1 MIPVLYEHSERAFE
15 TQGLGSLTDAIS
27 CTVTEELNSTYELKM
42 DYPIDGIHFNDI
54 INGRIILAEPAPKK
68 EAEPFSIYKITKPI
82 NGIVTVYA
90 EHISYMLNLI
100 PVKPF
105 SANSCAAALIG
116 LVDNSIEENP
126 FTVWTDKNVNSK
138 FDLTVPQAFRKCLGG
153 VDGSI
158 LDTYKGEFEF
168 NRFTVKLH
176 TNRGH
181 LKESAKIIYGK
192 NLVDLTQEE
201 SISNVV
207 TGIIPYWK
215 GTVDD
220 NDVTVMLPES
230 KIESEYAKQYAYN
243 RTIPHDFSS
252 EFQEQPTEEQLRA
265 VAESYVK
272 NNLTGKP
279 DVSITVS
286 FVSLADSEE
295 NKGFASELL
304 YLGDSVPVYFYK
316 LGIESTGEIVSCTY
330 DVLSGR
336 YETITV
342 GAVKSSLAS
351 TINNVQGATINVV
364 NKAYLDQIIEFQ
376 KKLINGG
383 YGGYKIER
391 YENGH
396 PSETIWG
403 DTDDIN
409 TMVNCIRIN
418 KNGIGISNSG
428 VNGPYVIA
436 GTISGHFNASVIDTG
451 VLTANII
458 KAGILSNKDG
468 SFWVNFDTN
477 EFYLAGMAKK
487 ADLDAVQIGGRN
499 LARWTYSDWSKW
511 YSEFSGT
518 TNTCVPVSNQV
529 LTKGLKIG
537 DTVIYK
543 MEYQYQ
549 NIVAA
554 SGQKAKCWLQGFGN
568 VTGWNAGAF
577 AGSSHCE
584 ISGSGTHTFEGIFTV
599 TADHLKNDYWGLNIR
614 HDYVQSGSI
623 SFRMLKVEK
632 GTKAT
637 DWSPAP
643 EDLESYADS
652 ASQNAV
658 NALDQTT
665 IFNKLTNNGQTQGL
679 ALVDGKLYLNA
690 EYLVSKVIKGLTI
703 EGATIE
709 GSTITGGEIIT
720 PKQIKFITPFDGN
733 EYISKISGSV
743 NYMDADGSGYKYYPG
758 LSIVTDCIS
767 LTGNGR
773 DASGLVRGVSSFHLA
788 GVNYS
793 VWMGSTVSQIF
804 HNKALSLQS
813 QNGHVLVYGKEYV
826 QLLAEKAVYAQTR
839 ENSDGVYSALII
851 RPDISGLRKYK
862 YASTDTNG
870 TKHYDEIVHF
880 SIGSNNNIDIRT
892 INDIFLVGT
901 NIYLN
906 GYKAV
911 RNNGN
916 DHEIYFRWNGASLIA
931 RVDITDVWNTSDRRL
946 KDKIANISDDYVDA
960 IGSVE
965 MKEFIFTDPI
975 YDKSIKHFGVIA
987 QDVREALE
995 EKGIDPEE
1003 IAVNGHFER
1012 DNEEYYTIEKE
1023 EFLMARVA
1031 YDEKLIKQQAETIS
1045 KLTERL
1051 NRLEELM
1058 NANNQN

>member
-1 MIPVLYEHSERAFE
+1 MIPVLYEHSERTFE

-27 CTVTEELNSTYELKM
+27 CTVTEELNSTYELQM
-42 DYPIDGIHFNDI
+42 SYPIDGIHFEDI
-54 INGRIILAEPAPKK
+54 ITGRIILAEPAPKK

-82 NGIVTVYA
+82 DGIVIVYA

-105 SANSCAAALIG
+105 SANSCAAALKG

-138 FDLTVPQAFRKCLGG
+138 FVLTIPQAFRKCLGG

-207 TGIIPYWK
+207 TGVIPYWK

-220 NDVTVMLPES
+220 NDVTVMLPEN
-230 KIESEYAKQYAYN
+230 KVESEYAKQYAYN
-243 RTIPHDFSS
+243 RTIPYDFSS
-252 EFQEQPTEEQLRA
+252 EFQEQPTVDQLRA
-265 VAESYVK
+265 VAEAYVK

-304 YLGDSVPVYFYK
+304 YLGDSVPVYFFK
-316 LGIESTGEIVSCTY
+316 LGIESSGEIVSCTY

-336 YETITV
+336 YETITI
-342 GAVKSSLAS
+342 GSVKSSLAS
-351 TINNVQGATINVV
+351 AIKEVQDVTINVV

-383 YGGYKIER
+383 YGGYKLER
-391 YENGH
+391 YVNGH

-403 DTDDIN
+403 DTDDIE

-418 KNGIGISNSG
+418 KNGIGISNNG
-428 VNGPYVIA
+428 INGPYVIA
-436 GTISGHFNASVIDTG
+436 GTISGHFNASMIDTG
-451 VLTANII
+451 ILTANII

-468 SFWVNFDTN
+468 SFWINFDTN

-487 ADLDAVQIGGRN
+487 DDLNAIQIGGRN

-511 YSEFSGT
+511 YSEFSGIQ
-518 TNTCVPVSNQV
+518 NTCVPVSNQV
-529 LTKGLKIG
+529 LTKGLKVG
-537 DTVIYK
+537 DTVIFK
-543 MEYQYQ
+543 MEYKYQ
-549 NIVAA
+549 NIVAT
-554 SGQKAKCWLQGFGN
+554 SGQKAECWLQGSGN
-568 VTGWNAGAF
+568 NTAWNAGAF
-577 AGSSHCE
+577 PGSSRCE
-584 ISGSGTHTFEGIFTV
+584 LSGSGTHTFEGTFTV
-599 TADHLKNDYWGLNIR
+599 SADHLKNDYWSLNIR

-637 DWSPAP
+637 DWTPAP

-665 IFNKLTNNGQTQGL
+665 IFNKLTNNGQAQGL

-690 EYLVSKVIKGLTI
+690 EYLVSKIIKGLTI
-703 EGATIE
+703 
-709 GSTITGGEIIT
+709 S
-720 PKQIKFITPFDGN
+720 
-733 EYISKISGSV
+733 
-743 NYMDADGSGYKYYPG
+743 
-758 LSIVTDCIS
+758 
-767 LTGNGR
+767 
-773 DASGLVRGVSSFHLA
+773 
-788 GVNYS
+788 
-793 VWMGSTVSQIF
+793 GSTVQGSKIVFGEPNGTYRVEASYREESQSWEQGWKPKGVIF
-804 HNKALSLQS
+804 ETFNKEAGISNISDRFVVRSQS
-813 QNGHVLVYGKEYV
+813 TKEVLLWIQEHSYSILRSYADDGERFASVTASSGHSSSGYSPSAGLICKNSVSDPLDVTFVNASARGAYFTFNKNNRRF
-826 QLLAEKAVYAQTR
+826 LCR
-839 ENSDGVYSALII
+839 NSDGALV
-851 RPDISGLRKYK
+851 LEEAYYLKELMTVV
-862 YASTDTNG
+862 STDDGVVTIKAK
-870 TKHYDEIVHF
+870 TRL
-880 SIGSNNNIDIRT
+880 DINAGEK
-892 INDIFLVGT
+892 NDGI
-901 NIYLN
+901 IAIN

-911 RNNGN
+911 RDNSPGN
-916 DHEIYFRWNGASLIA
+916 HNIYLRWTGSSLVA
-931 RVDITDVWNTSDRRL
+931 RVDISDVWNTSDRRL
-946 KDKIANISDDYVDA
+946 KDKITNISDDYVDA

-975 YDKSIKHFGVIA
+975 YDQSIKHFGVIA

-995 EKGIDPEE
+995 GKGINPEE
-1003 IAVNGHFER
+1003 IAVNSHFDR
-1012 DNEEYYTIEKE
+1012 DGEEYYTIDKD

-1051 NRLEELM
+1051 NRLEELI

>member
-1 MIPVLYEHSERAFE
+1 MIPVLYEKSERVFE
-15 TQGLGSLTDAIS
+15 TQGLGSLTDALS
-27 CTVTEELNSTYELKM
+27 CKVTEELNSTYELQM
-42 DYPIDGIHFNDI
+42 SYPIDGIHFDDI
-54 INGRIILAEPAPKK
+54 ITGRIILAEPAPEK

-105 SANSCAAALIG
+105 NANSCAAALKG

-126 FTVWTDKNVNSK
+126 FTVWTDKEVNSK
-138 FDLTVPQAFRKCLGG
+138 FDLTIPQAFRKCLGG

-176 TNRGH
+176 TNRGY

-192 NLVDLTQEE
+192 NLVDLAQEE
-201 SISNVV
+201 SISNVI
-207 TGIIPYWK
+207 TGIVPYWK

-220 NDVTVMLPES
+220 ADVTVMLPES
-230 KIESEYAKQYAYN
+230 KIESEHAKKYAYN
-243 RTIPHDFSS
+243 RTIPYDFSS
-252 EFQEQPTEEQLRA
+252 KFQEMPTEEQLRA
-265 VAESYVK
+265 AAESYVK
-272 NNLTGKP
+272 NNLSGKP

-286 FVSLADSEE
+286 FVSLSDSEE
-295 NKGFASELL
+295 NKGLTSELL
-304 YLGDSVPVYFYK
+304 YLGDSIPVYFYK

-330 DVLSGR
+330 NVLSER

-342 GAVKSSLAS
+342 GSVKSSLAS
-351 TINNVQGATINVV
+351 AINDVQTATINVV

-391 YENGH
+391 YVNGH

-428 VNGPYVIA
+428 VNGPYVLA
-436 GTISGHFNASVIDTG
+436 ATISGHLNASMIDTG
-451 VLTANII
+451 VLTANVI

-487 ADLDAVQIGGRN
+487 EDLNAIQIGGRN

-529 LTKGLKIG
+529 LTNGLKVG

-543 MEYQYQ
+543 MEYKHQ

-554 SGQKAKCWLQGFGN
+554 SGQKAECWLQGSGN
-568 VTGWNAGAF
+568 ITAWNAGAF
-577 AGSSHCE
+577 PGSSRYE
-584 ISGSGTHTFEGIFTV
+584 LSGSGTHTFEGTFTV

-652 ASQNAV
+652 ASKNAV
-658 NALDQTT
+658 DALDQTT

-690 EYLVSKVIKGLTI
+690 EYLVSKIIKGLTI
-703 EGATIE
+703 EGGTIKGVTVE
-709 GSTITGGEIIT
+709 GSRVVFGGENSQYRISAEYNKLDQAIGDSYK
-720 PKQIKFITPFDGN
+720 PKGVLFKAYD
-733 EYISKISGSV
+733 
-743 NYMDADGSGYKYYPG
+743 PG
-758 LSIVTDCIS
+758 ASALFETNRFFVSHQDNRS
-767 LTGNGR
+767 LQ
-773 DASGLVRGVSSFHLA
+773 
-788 GVNYS
+788 
-793 VWMGSTVSQIF
+793 M
-804 HNKALSLQS
+804 LSLI
-813 QNGHVLVYGKEYV
+813 K
-826 QLLAEKAVYAQTR
+826 
-839 ENSDGVYSALII
+839 GVYSMIT
-851 RPDISGLRKYK
+851 SFGESTGLQASV
-862 YASTDTNG
+862 YASVSSGMPHAIMRAVKDSKMNALTVDSNG
-870 TKHYDEIVHF
+870 MGF
-880 SIGSNNNIDIRT
+880 NCNNSSRTWNIDNDGYFRLKKYGT
-892 INDIFLVGT
+892 TELMSMLSTDDGVVTLTAKSRFNINADIVA
-901 NIYLN
+901 IN

-911 RNNGN
+911 RDNSPGSH
-916 DHEIYFRWNGASLIA
+916 DIYLRWTGSSLIA
-931 RVDITDVWNTSDRRL
+931 RVDSTDVWSTSDRRL
-946 KDKIANISDDYVDA
+946 KDKITSISDDYVDA
-960 IGSVE
+960 IGSVDL
-965 MKEFIFTDPI
+965 KEFIFTDQI
-975 YDKSIKHFGVIA
+975 YDQSIKHFGVIA

-995 EKGIDPEE
+995 EKGINPEE
-1003 IAVNGHFER
+1003 IAVNSHFER
-1012 DNEEYYTIEKE
+1012 DGEEYYTIDKE
-1023 EFLMARVA
+1023 EFLMARIA
-1031 YDEKLIKQQAETIS
+1031 YDEKLIKKQNESIS
-1045 KLTERL
+1045 SLEARL
-1051 NRLEELM
+1051 NRLEEMM
-1058 NANNQN
+1058 NANN